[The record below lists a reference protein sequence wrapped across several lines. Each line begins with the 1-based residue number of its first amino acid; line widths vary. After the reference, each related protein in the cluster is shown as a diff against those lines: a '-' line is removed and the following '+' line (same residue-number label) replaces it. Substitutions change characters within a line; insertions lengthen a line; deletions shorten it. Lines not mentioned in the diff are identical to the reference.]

1 MLLFSFLQFFI
12 LRGCFV
18 GKVGENLYISQKLA
32 EIEDPQERQKQIDLL
47 KNGSIM
53 TWQHVNMHGRYD
65 FNVEGNQ
72 IPFNMD
78 KISTLIIK

>member
-1 MLLFSFLQFFI
+1 
-12 LRGCFV
+12 
-18 GKVGENLYISQKLA
+18 
-32 EIEDPQERQKQIDLL
+32 
-47 KNGSIM
+47 M

-78 KISTLIIK
+78 KISTLNIS